1 MKRTILYCLLLFGVS
16 AVAAQNARPVAEPA
30 AQEQTDTQ
38 EQTDAPDAATDPQ
51 PATDGRPAPSDEET
65 PARLWDAANTA
76 YIDGNYHEAAK
87 TYEQLVAQ
95 GYGSAKLFYNLANS
109 YFKQERIG
117 RAILFYRRALRLD
130 PGNADAR
137 YNLAVA
143 EARTKDRI
151 ERVPEFFL
159 TEWFRS
165 IRRTMSST
173 AWSVL
178 SLAALACAL
187 AAFLLYL
194 LAQRLS
200 MRKAGFY
207 GTLAAAAVFV
217 LTTGFAAGER
227 RDQLDR
233 TEAVV
238 MATSAAVS
246 SAPDKS
252 ATDLFILHE
261 GTTVQIVDRLD
272 KWSEVTI
279 ADGKKGWIE
288 NSKIETI

>member
-1 MKRTILYCLLLFGVS
+1 MKRTMLLYCLLLFGGVS
-16 AVAAQNARPVAEPA
+16 VAAPDARPAAEPA
-30 AQEQTDTQ
+30 AQEQTERTNGKTAD
-38 EQTDAPDAATDPQ
+38 EPAAALD
-51 PATDGRPAPSDEET
+51 DET
-65 PARLWDAANTA
+65 PARLWDAANAA
-76 YIDGNYHEAAK
+76 YLDGNYHEATKA
-87 TYEQLVAQ
+87 YEQLVAQ

-137 YNLAVA
+137 YNLTVA

-151 ERVPEFFL
+151 ERIPEFFL
-159 TEWFRS
+159 TQWFRTV
-165 IRRTMSST
+165 RHTMNAT

-178 SLAALACAL
+178 SLAMLACAL

-200 MRKAGFY
+200 LRKAGFY
-207 GTLAAAAVFV
+207 GTLTAAVLFV
-217 LTTGFAAGER
+217 LTTGFAASER

-233 TEAVV
+233 SEAVV
-238 MATSAAVS
+238 MAASAAVS

-272 KWSEVTI
+272 KWCEVTI

>member
-1 MKRTILYCLLLFGVS
+1 MKRTMLYCLLLLGGTS
-16 AVAAQNARPVAEPA
+16 VAAPDASPAAEPT
-30 AQEQTDTQ
+30 AQEQTD
-38 EQTDAPDAATDPQ
+38 
-51 PATDGRPAPSDEET
+51 RPAGERAAAWDDET

-76 YIDGNYHEAAK
+76 YLDGNYHEATKA
-87 TYEQLVAQ
+87 YEQLVAR

-137 YNLAVA
+137 YNLTVA

-165 IRRTMSST
+165 IRRTMSAT

-178 SLAALACAL
+178 SLAMLACGL
-187 AAFLLYL
+187 AAVLLYL

-200 MRKAGFY
+200 LRKAGFY
-207 GTLAAAAVFV
+207 GTLAAAVLFV

-233 TEAVV
+233 SEAVV

-261 GTTVQIVDRLD
+261 GTTVQIVGRLD
-272 KWSEVTI
+272 KWCEVTI

>member
-1 MKRTILYCLLLFGVS
+1 MKRTMLLYCLLLFGGT
-16 AVAAQNARPVAEPA
+16 ATAAPDIRPAAEPA
-30 AQEQTDTQ
+30 AQEQTDRPTG
-38 EQTDAPDAATDPQ
+38 TAADE
-51 PATDGRPAPSDEET
+51 PAAALDEET
-65 PARLWDAANTA
+65 PARLWDAANAA
-76 YIDGNYHEAAK
+76 YIDGNYHDATKA
-87 TYEQLVAQ
+87 YEQLVAR

-130 PGNADAR
+130 PGNADTR
-137 YNLAVA
+137 YNLTVA

-151 ERVPEFFL
+151 ERIPEFFL
-159 TEWFRS
+159 TQWFRTV
-165 IRRTMSST
+165 RHTMSAT

-178 SLAALACAL
+178 SLVLLIYTL

-194 LAQRLS
+194 FAQRLS
-200 MRKAGFY
+200 LRKVGFY
-207 GTLAAAAVFV
+207 GTLAAGTLFV

-227 RDQLDR
+227 RYQLDR
-233 TEAVV
+233 SEAVV
-238 MATSAAVS
+238 MAASAAVS

-272 KWSEVTI
+272 KWCEVTI

>member
-1 MKRTILYCLLLFGVS
+1 MKRTMLYCLLLFGVS
-16 AVAAQNARPVAEPA
+16 AVAAQSARPVAEEPA
-30 AQEQTDTQ
+30 AQEQTDMQ
-38 EQTDAPDAATDPQ
+38 NELADPQ
-51 PATDGRPAPSDEET
+51 PAADGQPVALDKET

-76 YIDGNYHEAAK
+76 YIDGDYHAATK
-87 TYEQLVAQ
+87 SYEQLVAR
-95 GYGSAKLFYNLANS
+95 GYGSSKLFYNLANS

-178 SLAALACAL
+178 SLAALACGL

-217 LTTGFAAGER
+217 LTTCFAASER

-238 MATSAAVS
+238 MASSAAVS

-261 GTTVQIVDRLD
+261 GTTVQIVGRLD

>member
-1 MKRTILYCLLLFGVS
+1 MLYCLLLFGGVS
-16 AVAAQNARPVAEPA
+16 VLAQNARPVAAPA
-30 AQEQTDTQ
+30 AQEQTDQLNGT
-38 EQTDAPDAATDPQ
+38 TAD
-51 PATDGRPAPSDEET
+51 ET
-65 PARLWDAANTA
+65 PARLWDAANAA
-76 YIDGNYHEAAK
+76 YLDGNYHEATKA
-87 TYEQLVAQ
+87 YEQLAAQ

-137 YNLAVA
+137 YNLTVA

-159 TEWFRS
+159 TQWFRTV
-165 IRRTMSST
+165 RHTMSAT

-178 SLAALACAL
+178 SLAMLACAL

-207 GTLAAAAVFV
+207 GTLTAAVLFV

-233 TEAVV
+233 SEAVV
-238 MATSAAVS
+238 MAASAAVS
-246 SAPDKS
+246 SAPDKL

-261 GTTVQIVDRLD
+261 GTTVRIVDRLD
-272 KWSEVTI
+272 KWCEVTI

>member
-1 MKRTILYCLLLFGVS
+1 MKRTMLYCLLLLGGTS
-16 AVAAQNARPVAEPA
+16 VAAPDARPAAEPA
-30 AQEQTDTQ
+30 AQEQADRPTG
-38 EQTDAPDAATDPQ
+38 ERAAAWD
-51 PATDGRPAPSDEET
+51 DET

-76 YIDGNYHEAAK
+76 YLDGNYHEATKA
-87 TYEQLVAQ
+87 YEQLVAR

-137 YNLAVA
+137 YNLTVA

-165 IRRTMSST
+165 IRRTMSAT

-178 SLAALACAL
+178 SLAMLACGL

-200 MRKAGFY
+200 LRKTGFY
-207 GTLAAAAVFV
+207 GTLAAAVLFV

-233 TEAVV
+233 SEAVV

-261 GTTVQIVDRLD
+261 GTTVQIVGRLD
-272 KWSEVTI
+272 KWCEVTI

>member
-1 MKRTILYCLLLFGVS
+1 MMRTMLLYCLLLFGGTSVL
-16 AVAAQNARPVAEPA
+16 AQNARPAA
-30 AQEQTDTQ
+30 AQEQTERTNGTTAD
-38 EQTDAPDAATDPQ
+38 ESAALD
-51 PATDGRPAPSDEET
+51 DET
-65 PARLWDAANTA
+65 PARLWDAANAA
-76 YIDGNYHEAAK
+76 YLDGNYHEATKA
-87 TYEQLVAQ
+87 YEQLVAR

-137 YNLAVA
+137 YNLTVA

-151 ERVPEFFL
+151 ERIPEFFL
-159 TEWFRS
+159 TQWFRTV
-165 IRRTMSST
+165 RQTMSAT

-178 SLAALACAL
+178 SLAMLACAL

-200 MRKAGFY
+200 LRKAGFY
-207 GTLAAAAVFV
+207 GTLTAAVLFV
-217 LTTGFAAGER
+217 LTTGFAASER

-233 TEAVV
+233 SEAVV
-238 MATSAAVS
+238 MAASAAVS

-272 KWSEVTI
+272 KWCEVTI
-279 ADGKKGWIE
+279 TDGKKGWIE

>member
-1 MKRTILYCLLLFGVS
+1 MRTMLLYCLLLFGGVS
-16 AVAAQNARPVAEPA
+16 VAAPDTRPAAEPA
-30 AQEQTDTQ
+30 AQEQTERTNG
-38 EQTDAPDAATDPQ
+38 TTA
-51 PATDGRPAPSDEET
+51 DESADET
-65 PARLWDAANTA
+65 PARLWDAANAA
-76 YIDGNYHEAAK
+76 YLDGNYYEATKA
-87 TYEQLVAQ
+87 YEQLVAR

-137 YNLAVA
+137 YNLTVA

-151 ERVPEFFL
+151 ERIPEFFL
-159 TEWFRS
+159 TQWV
-165 IRRTMSST
+165 RRVRHTMSAT

-178 SLAALACAL
+178 SLAMLACAL

-200 MRKAGFY
+200 LRKAGFY
-207 GTLAAAAVFV
+207 GTLTAAVLFV
-217 LTTGFAAGER
+217 LTTCFATSER

-233 TEAVV
+233 SEAVV
-238 MATSAAVS
+238 MAASAAVS

-252 ATDLFILHE
+252 ATD
-261 GTTVQIVDRLD
+261 
-272 KWSEVTI
+272 
-279 ADGKKGWIE
+279 
-288 NSKIETI
+288 

>member
-1 MKRTILYCLLLFGVS
+1 MMRTMLLYCLLLLGGVS
-16 AVAAQNARPVAEPA
+16 VIAQNARPAAEPA
-30 AQEQTDTQ
+30 AQEQTERTNGTTAD
-38 EQTDAPDAATDPQ
+38 EPAAAPAD
-51 PATDGRPAPSDEET
+51 ET
-65 PARLWDAANTA
+65 PTRLWDAANAA
-76 YIDGNYHEAAK
+76 YLDGNYHEATKA
-87 TYEQLVAQ
+87 YEQLVAR

-137 YNLAVA
+137 YNLTVA

-151 ERVPEFFL
+151 ERIPEFFL
-159 TEWFRS
+159 TQWFR
-165 IRRTMSST
+165 RVRHTMSAT

-178 SLAALACAL
+178 SLVLLACAL

-207 GTLAAAAVFV
+207 GTLTAAVLFV

-233 TEAVV
+233 SEAVV
-238 MATSAAVS
+238 MAASAAVS

-261 GTTVQIVDRLD
+261 GTTVRIVDRLD
-272 KWSEVTI
+272 KWCEVTI

>member
-1 MKRTILYCLLLFGVS
+1 MKRTMLLYCLLLFGAAS
-16 AVAAQNARPVAEPA
+16 AAAPDIRPAAEPA
-30 AQEQTDTQ
+30 AQEQTD
-38 EQTDAPDAATDPQ
+38 ESTDKPAA
-51 PATDGRPAPSDEET
+51 ALDEET
-65 PARLWDAANTA
+65 PARLWDAANAA
-76 YIDGNYHEAAK
+76 YLDGNYHDATKA
-87 TYEQLVAQ
+87 YEQLVAR

-137 YNLAVA
+137 YNLTVA

-151 ERVPEFFL
+151 ERIPEFFL
-159 TEWFRS
+159 TEWFRTV
-165 IRRTMSST
+165 RRTMSAT

-178 SLAALACAL
+178 SLAMLACAL

-194 LAQRLS
+194 FAQRLS

-207 GTLAAAAVFV
+207 GTLAAGTLFV
-217 LTTGFAAGER
+217 LATGFAAGER
-227 RDQLDR
+227 RYQLDR
-233 TEAVV
+233 SEAVV
-238 MATSAAVS
+238 MAASAAVS

-272 KWSEVTI
+272 KWCEVTI